1 MKKRIVVVD
10 DDDDI
15 LQIIRFILEEKG
27 YLVDAVTDILSFNKL
42 GNVKPDLIL
51 LDDWLSDGY
60 GHLLCRAL
68 KQNRQTKTIPV
79 VLISAKND
87 IECIAE
93 KSHADD
99 YIPKPFDLDFFMDK
113 VQSWLSP
120 HQNALRPD

>member
-15 LQIIRFILEEKG
+15 LQIIRFILEEQG
-27 YLVDAVTDILSFNKL
+27 YLVEAATDILSFNKL
-42 GNVKPDLIL
+42 GDVKPDLIL

-68 KQNRQTKTIPV
+68 KQNQKTKTIPV
-79 VLISAKND
+79 LLISAKND
-87 IECIAE
+87 IEAIAG

-99 YIPKPFDLDFFMDK
+99 YIAKPFDLGFFMNK

-120 HQNALRPD
+120 HKNALRPD

>member
-15 LQIIRFILEEKG
+15 LQIIRFILEEQG
-27 YLVDAVTDILSFNKL
+27 YLVEAATDILSFNKL
-42 GNVKPDLIL
+42 GDVKPDLIL

-68 KQNRQTKTIPV
+68 KQNQKTKTIPV
-79 VLISAKND
+79 LLISAEND
-87 IECIAE
+87 IEAIAR

-99 YIPKPFDLDFFMDK
+99 YIAKPFDLDFFMNK

-120 HQNALRPD
+120 HKNALRPD